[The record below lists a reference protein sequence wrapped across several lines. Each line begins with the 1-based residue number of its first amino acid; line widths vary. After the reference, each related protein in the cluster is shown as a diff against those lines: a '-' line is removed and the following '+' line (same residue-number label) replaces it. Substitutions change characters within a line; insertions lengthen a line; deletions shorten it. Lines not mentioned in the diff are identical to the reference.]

1 MGRYGKSIND
11 YVSEISGFKLIKEQ
25 VELLSLM
32 KEVDK
37 YKNIAASC
45 GRGFSKTM
53 LSAGAMLW
61 FGDEYA
67 SGLSNNGK
75 GRDMEIMLVSS
86 QQRLYWHLN
95 QFFEHNKERF
105 GYDETKKKFARL
117 KHGGIYDALM
127 KEKAELYTK
136 DGNHVTTF
144 YPVMATSKGARSH
157 RADIVILDE
166 AAEMTR
172 ETIIAAQG
180 CLTGDICKLIML
192 STPHKAGSLF
202 NEIIADPK
210 EHDFKVYTVS
220 AEVAKWQEQ
229 ANARAKKILTP
240 SEYAMEILG
249 RVPTEEER
257 AYFPPK
263 HIEACI
269 QDIEPFPEGG
279 VNSIKEVGI
288 DFGYASTSGTIYV
301 LTEKIGTVKRKVLKI
316 LNWKEISIEELA
328 PIIAQNILVDKP
340 KFIKADSRPS
350 FYQRQVEKYC
360 RRTIRY
366 IDPSQPTVKED
377 RTGMFSGLAKIP
389 TVKET
394 MLGQTQR
401 KLREH
406 NLILPINLDL
416 MPMLIKQLKNYRR
429 GKSVGDDYV
438 DALVLSCYEPVEGF
452 EESHCRV
459 VIGSNDSY

>member
-1 MGRYGKSIND
+1 MGRYGKSIDN

-25 VELLSLM
+25 IDLLSLM

-67 SGLSNNGK
+67 SGLSQNGK
-75 GRDMEIMLVSS
+75 GRDLEILMVSS
-86 QQRLYWHLN
+86 QPRLYWHLN
-95 QFFEHNKERF
+95 QFFEKNKERF
-105 GYDETKKKFARL
+105 GYDEQKKKYARL

-136 DGNHVTTF
+136 DFKHVTTF

-166 AAEMTR
+166 TAEMPR
-172 ETIIAAQG
+172 DTIIAAQG

-192 STPHKAGSLF
+192 STPHKAGSMF
-202 NEIIADPK
+202 NEIVANPD
-210 EHDFKVYTVS
+210 EYDFRVFNAS
-220 AEVAKWQEQ
+220 AEVCPWQKQ
-229 ANARAKKILTP
+229 SNDRAKKTLTP
-240 SEYAMEILG
+240 SEYAMEIQG
-249 RVPTEEER
+249 RVPTADER
-257 AYFPPK
+257 SYFPPK

-316 LNWKEISIEELA
+316 LCWKERSIEDLA
-328 PIIAQNILVDKP
+328 PEIAEHILVDKP
-340 KFIKADSRPS
+340 KYIKADSRPA
-350 FYQRQVEKYC
+350 FNKGHIEKYC

-366 IDPSQPTVKED
+366 IDPEQPAIKKDKTD
-377 RTGMFSGLAKIP
+377 MFAHLKKIP
-389 TVKET
+389 TIKET
-394 MLGQTQR
+394 MLGQLQR

-406 NLILPINLDL
+406 NLILPNTIEL
-416 MPMLIKQLKNYRR
+416 MPVMVKQLKKYSR
-429 GKSVGDDYV
+429 GMSVGDDFV
-438 DALVLSCYEPVEGF
+438 DALALSCYEPIEGY
-452 EESHCRV
+452 EDSHCRV
-459 VIGSNDSY
+459 VFGENLGY